1 MQASVWSLFHGVR
14 CSKHIHQAW
23 EIYVGHFPTSLNE
36 SKFALQLI
44 LDRMLKRLIEAEAGQ
59 TRSES
64 IARPLT
70 ETEINAI
77 RYMAGYVAVSLLKK
91 ARKTSKNPA
100 LQIKRRL
107 FVRVLQSM
115 KAVQQPGEPDTL
127 FEYSSHWCEL
137 IDRGG
142 LYNISNN
149 VFRLV
154 QSIEMVVRQELNTQN
169 YLPGNGL
176 CAQIGEQVYK

>member
-1 MQASVWSLFHGVR
+1 
-14 CSKHIHQAW
+14 
-23 EIYVGHFPTSLNE
+23 
-36 SKFALQLI
+36 
-44 LDRMLKRLIEAEAGQ
+44 
-59 TRSES
+59 
-64 IARPLT
+64 
-70 ETEINAI
+70 
-77 RYMAGYVAVSLLKK
+77 MAGYVAVSLLKK

-169 YLPGNGL
+169 YLPGNDL
-176 CAQIGEQVYK
+176 CAQISEQVLNDQQILRCWEDIIDGHIPLRYELYSIELLQKIVRLWVTIRGFSFAKTWTLQFESKNKKGTRKTLKPEA